1 MCNELSNALKDWMD
15 PTIDPCDDF
24 YQFTC
29 GKFIKEATV
38 NPRLGTTPPL
48 ASDLYQGKNITW
60 L

>member
-29 GKFIKEATV
+29 GKFLKEATII
-38 NPRLGTTPPL
+38 PRLGTTPPVQMNIN
-48 ASDLYQGKNITW
+48 QGKYNT
-60 L
+60 